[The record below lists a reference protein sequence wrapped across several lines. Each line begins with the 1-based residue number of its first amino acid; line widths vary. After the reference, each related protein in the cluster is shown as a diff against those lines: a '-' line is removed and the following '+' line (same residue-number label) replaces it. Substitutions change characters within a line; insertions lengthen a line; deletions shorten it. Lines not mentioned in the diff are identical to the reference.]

1 MQPRRLPKDVMPI
14 VATARTIE
22 LFLRYSI
29 ATSFRAVSRIK
40 AGDTLFIH
48 KDAILEK
55 YSTFT
60 NGKTIPKYLGAISYT
75 KSEFSTGS
83 SIGRYCS
90 IGGGVSVMGDPHPM
104 DRISTSPFTYHG
116 GLPGVR
122 SYISDAG
129 IGRYPVT
136 PYQKTDPDVFI
147 DHDVWIGDGALL
159 ARGIRLGT
167 GCVVAARAI
176 VTRDVMPY
184 EIVGGVP
191 ARKIRLRFADDICE
205 RLLASSWWQYAPDTI
220 MNLDP
225 SDMSSFLDRFEAAV
239 ERKDITPFDPGGLS
253 AAAILATV

>member
-1 MQPRRLPKDVMPI
+1 MQPKRVPKDVVSVI
-14 VATARTIE
+14 ATARTIE
-22 LFLRYSI
+22 AFSKYSI
-29 ATSFRAVSRIK
+29 ATSFREVSRIK
-40 AGDTLFIH
+40 AGDTLFLH
-48 KDAILEK
+48 KDAVLER

-75 KSEFSTGS
+75 KSGFSPGS

-122 SYISDAG
+122 SYRSDTGIS
-129 IGRYPVT
+129 RYPVA
-136 PYQKTDPDVFI
+136 PYQRPDPDIVI

-159 ARGIRLGT
+159 ARGVRLGT

-176 VTRDVMPY
+176 VTRDVLPY

-191 ARKIRLRFADDICE
+191 ARKIRLRFPEEICE
-205 RLLASSWWQYAPDTI
+205 RLLASSWWKYAPDVI

-225 SDMSSFLDRFEAAV
+225 SDIPAFLDRLEAAV
-239 ERKDITPFDPGGLS
+239 ARQEISPFDPGGLS
-253 AAAILATV
+253 AADILATA